1 MATIDVVDLF
11 MSFGEVALGFL
22 GLFLL
27 IGPFGRLEH
36 LTYETLE
43 SVIVLGLVLTL
54 GVEMHMRS
62 RKSSNSHSLGRY
74 SLLCRGRSNTL
85 IKRSISSLCQG
96 PSTS

>member
-54 GVEMHMRS
+54 GW
-62 RKSSNSHSLGRY
+62 KCICDPGSLQIH
-74 SLLCRGRSNTL
+74 TA
-85 IKRSISSLCQG
+85 
-96 PSTS
+96 